1 MIFSKFY
8 KSKIVIL
15 VFAFSLVF
23 TLCYLQA
30 YFALP
35 QEITLIEGQEHVYY
49 FGSPFSVRMEIEK
62 DGLLMVNQD
71 YIPASGTVLNLSRP
85 VSFRSDKNGSV
96 KMHLKVFGL
105 IPLRTVTVDIVNNKK
120 VVPCGNTVGVKLEL
134 DGILIVGT
142 TDIDAADGGRRFP
155 AQEAG
160 LRPGDMI
167 TRINGNPVNKIRQL
181 IDLIESSR
189 GRDMQIQYVRNGEV
203 ANTVIRAVRSVED
216 NRYHLGLWVRDNTAG
231 IGTLTFYDPESNVFA
246 ALGHGIT
253 DIDTGTLMSVSTGEI
268 LESEILDIKKG
279 RQGIPGELR
288 GVFVENENKLGEITS
303 NTQSGIY
310 GRLYENSLARLPQ
323 KAYPIGVRS
332 QVQTGKASILAN
344 VDGKKVEEFEIL
356 IEKINRQNTNGTK
369 GMIIRIV
376 DPKLLE
382 MTGGIVQGMSGSPI
396 IQNGVLVGAVTHVLV
411 NDPTRGY
418 GIFIEFMLK
427 NIDKTLAELDM
438 AG

>member
-1 MIFSKFY
+1 
-8 KSKIVIL
+8 
-15 VFAFSLVF
+15 
-23 TLCYLQA
+23 
-30 YFALP
+30 
-35 QEITLIEGQEHVYY
+35 
-49 FGSPFSVRMEIEK
+49 
-62 DGLLMVNQD
+62 
-71 YIPASGTVLNLSRP
+71 
-85 VSFRSDKNGSV
+85 
-96 KMHLKVFGL
+96 
-105 IPLRTVTVDIVNNKK
+105 
-120 VVPCGNTVGVKLEL
+120 
-134 DGILIVGT
+134 
-142 TDIDAADGGRRFP
+142 
-155 AQEAG
+155 
-160 LRPGDMI
+160 
-167 TRINGNPVNKIRQL
+167 
-181 IDLIESSR
+181 
-189 GRDMQIQYVRNGEV
+189 MQIQYVRNGEV